1 VRFEFTWKAIW
12 AAAIEMS
19 LWFAHPIG
27 ASNSE
32 TFKACWFG
40 VTLLSVVIPWPPVID
55 SCFRSTRHALEAR
68 SGSRMKVS
76 SAAMSELAT
85 AARPVGIIA
94 KTARRVAVA
103 LTISIGVWL
112 LMMTHWKS
120 SPSSLFLRTIIV
132 GLSATAAF
140 ALFEV
145 WPRKL
150 PRWLQRWALQVV
162 AVGVFMPVT
171 TLLIYVLSAPQGAP
185 PFWEDG
191 SRFAGWMMLTFFS
204 ILLAP
209 WTALAAIVRQ
219 KEAFARDQKLAFALE
234 RSELEREAL
243 DARLHLLQAQVAPH
257 FLFNTLANV
266 QALVDAG
273 SPHAS
278 IVLRSL
284 IAYLRAAVPVLDEPA
299 ATIERELQLVRPYLE
314 LMQMRMPDRLQ
325 YSMNVDPAALK
336 LRCPPTTL
344 LTLVENAVRHGIDP
358 SEEGGRIDIDI
369 ERRGERC
376 VVRVTDTGA
385 GLQQS
390 GSGLGTGLTTLR
402 ERLQLIFGDAAQL
415 RLMSGAPRG
424 VSAEVDMPAQT

>member
-1 VRFEFTWKAIW
+1 MAEGDERRCG
-12 AAAIEMS
+12 
-19 LWFAHPIG
+19 PIAG
-27 ASNSE
+27 E
-32 TFKACWFG
+32 RRVFDR
-40 VTLLSVVIPWPPVID
+40 VVV
-55 SCFRSTRHALEAR
+55 
-68 SGSRMKVS
+68 
-76 SAAMSELAT
+76 
-85 AARPVGIIA
+85 
-94 KTARRVAVA
+94 KTSRRVAVA
-103 LTISIGVWL
+103 LTISVGVGLL
-112 LMMTHWKS
+112 LMQGWKN
-120 SPSSLFLRTIIV
+120 SPSALFLRTSV
-132 GLSATAAF
+132 LSLSATTAF

-145 WPRKL
+145 WPRRL

-171 TLLIYVLSAPQGAP
+171 TVLIYVLGNPQSAV
-185 PFWEDG
+185 PFWNN
-191 SRFAGWMMLTFFS
+191 SGWTHLTFVGVF
-204 ILLAP
+204 LAP

-219 KEAFARDQKLAFALE
+219 KEAFARDQELTFALE
-234 RSELEREAL
+234 RSELERQAL

-278 IVLRSL
+278 TLLRSL
-284 IAYLRAAVPVLDEPA
+284 IEYLRAAVPLLHEPA

-325 YSMNVDPAALK
+325 YAMNVDSSALK
-336 LRCPPTTL
+336 VRCPPTTL

-369 ERRGERC
+369 ERLGERC

-385 GLQQS
+385 GLHPS
-390 GSGLGTGLTTLR
+390 ANGLGTGLTTLR

-415 RLMSGAPRG
+415 RLISGAPRG
-424 VSAEVDMPAQT
+424 VAVEVDMPA